1 MGFGLAALG
10 LWPYNSRLSAFCQS
24 PFWDFFKIFFS
35 ASRLH
40 YIANQKIPLPGPFL
54 GCWRRD
60 FLLDIIRE
68 LFAYLNYIFTI
79 FSLSCV

>member
-1 MGFGLAALG
+1 M
-10 LWPYNSRLSAFCQS
+10 
-24 PFWDFFKIFFS
+24 
-35 ASRLH
+35 
-40 YIANQKIPLPGPFL
+40 